1 MTDEEKAKEIE
12 EDNNMRYL
20 VRKIVYSHAEDYT
33 IDEEER
39 LKLLEWIDNNI

>member
-12 EDNNMRYL
+12 ENNKMSYL
-20 VRKIVYSHAEDYT
+20 VRKIVYAHAEDYT

>member
-20 VRKIVYSHAEDYT
+20 VRKIVYAHAEDYT
-33 IDEEER
+33 IDEDER